1 MFILVVLVLLWTPYV
16 ATLLWPGAH
25 STRRPAFVLARQARA
40 EPSGADLEAANP
52 HGPAWGALDDLQLT
66 RLLIDSAPR
75 TIAE

>member
-1 MFILVVLVLLWTPYV
+1 VFILVVLVLLWTPYV
-16 ATLLWPGAH
+16 ATLLWPRAH
-25 STRRPAFVLARQARA
+25 SKRRPALVPPRQARA
-40 EPSGADLEAANP
+40 EPSGADLEAGSS